1 MGARLSTGRL
11 APRRPG
17 AATTPAGRLAP
28 GRIAA
33 ATPAGRDRYVDF
45 LRVGSMLVV
54 VAGHWL
60 MTAVGWRDGQ
70 LAGANALALTKGLW
84 LATWVLQVMPV
95 FFFVGG
101 FANLVSVESVWR
113 RGGGYVEFVSARTS
127 RLLRPTMVFVGAWL
141 VLAQVLRLAGV
152 PADQL
157 RMLARLLPQPLWFLG
172 TYLMVVALAPPMVR
186 LHRRF
191 GLRVPLALGAAAA
204 AVDVARLG
212 FGLDAVG
219 YLNVVLV
226 WLAVQ
231 QLGFLYA
238 DGTLARCS
246 RRELVG
252 MAALGLGGLVVLVGS
267 GAYPPSMVSL
277 PGAPVS
283 NMSPPTVCLLALAVW
298 QVALVMLAR
307 RRVSAWLQRP
317 RAWAAVVVSGSVAMT
332 VYLWQLTALLLL
344 LGLVLATRLPLPAP
358 GGAAWWLT
366 RPLWLA
372 ALAVLLAPLV
382 LALARFERPAPQPPP
397 ARATETPSGRLAAV
411 VGLVY
416 LVAGLFGLVVG
427 GFAPLP
433 DPTGTAM
440 LAFRVDPLQSLA
452 CLAAGWLLLRAASRG
467 TAATRAPWLALAA
480 LCALLL
486 APALPGLDGEPLR
499 LFAAGPGNRVLHG
512 ATLAL
517 ALAAAA
523 APRWRRPAAP
533 GSQPQTGNLSG

>member
-1 MGARLSTGRL
+1 MGARTSTARP
-11 APRRPG
+11 APE
-17 AATTPAGRLAP
+17 
-28 GRIAA
+28 RIAA

-60 MTAVGWRDGQ
+60 MTAVGWRDGH

-101 FANLVSVESVWR
+101 FANLVSVEAVWR
-113 RGGGYVEFVSARTS
+113 RGGGYVEFVSARAA

-141 VLAQVLRLAGV
+141 ALGVLLRLAGV
-152 PADQL
+152 PEDQL
-157 RMLARLLPQPLWFLG
+157 RTLARLLPQPLWFLG

-191 GLRVPLALGAAAA
+191 GLRVPLALAAAAA

-219 YLNVVLV
+219 YLNVALV

-238 DGTLARCS
+238 DGTLARRS
-246 RRELVG
+246 RRELAG
-252 MAALGLGGLVVLVGS
+252 LAALGLGSLAVLVGS

-283 NMSPPTVCLLALAVW
+283 NMSPPTVCLIALAVW
-298 QVALVMLAR
+298 QVGLVMLAR
-307 RRVSAWLQRP
+307 PRVSAWLRRP

-332 VYLWQLTALLLL
+332 VYLWHLTALLLL
-344 LGLVLATRLPLPAP
+344 LGLVLATGLPLPAP

-372 ALAVLLAPLV
+372 ALAALLAPLV
-382 LALARFERPAPQPPP
+382 LALARFERPARLAPP
-397 ARATETPSGRLAAV
+397 AAAAGSARGRLAAV

-416 LVAGLFGLVVG
+416 LVAGLFGLVLG

-433 DPTGTAM
+433 DLTGTAM
-440 LAFRVDPLQSLA
+440 LAFRVDPLQSVA
-452 CLAAGWLLLRAASRG
+452 CLAAGALLLRAARG
-467 TAATRAPWLALAA
+467 GAAATRAPWLALAA

-486 APALPGLDGEPLR
+486 APALPAVHGEPLR
-499 LFAAGPGNRVLHG
+499 LFAAGPANRLLHG

-517 ALAAAA
+517 ALAAATRPSA
-523 APRWRRPAAP
+523 RPPPLSRRP
-533 GSQPQTGNLSG
+533 GS